1 MPRLT
6 EIINVARNP
15 KHPSITIY
23 FPPERSNKLDVKKF
37 KSQLSYTILGSLLEQ
52 SCLQYPVTKIDEL
65 DNGIEPYM
73 EDTYKFMFSTEDFK
87 YLKETFMIRLEFDIV
102 ILEEKSLTT
111 AAIAHHINDLYKG
124 DIVCVYSDQNAPK
137 SIINM
142 HIKRQDNQ
150 TMEDDDL
157 DMFLQEVFKNLQLMP
172 ICGIFGI
179 DKVFMMKDPI
189 DFDKWILETEGT
201 NFAQILSLENIDRSR
216 TMSNCPP
223 EVNQVLGIE
232 AARQSIINEIRTVM
246 DRYGISVQYRHLAL
260 LADVITH
267 NGYLMAISR
276 HGINRIATGPLSKAT
291 FEEMADMLIEAAA
304 GAKTDDLNGISARII
319 LGLKGKCG
327 TGSFDLYY
335 PSSLSKDDQIETF
348 KKQLAEYKEEQNK
361 RQKTETVDP
370 LDHNPNPLPPS
381 NSFKQNN
388 KNKKTKPTTVVAKKH
403 KMWDIKEADE
413 DEALP
418 NYLNRSPEYY
428 NDKLEYYNEKLDDI
442 GSIQK
447 DDQERDPFDY
457 L

>member
-1 MPRLT
+1 M
-6 EIINVARNP
+6 
-15 KHPSITIY
+15 
-23 FPPERSNKLDVKKF
+23 
-37 KSQLSYTILGSLLEQ
+37 
-52 SCLQYPVTKIDEL
+52 TKIDEL
-65 DNGIEPYM
+65 EDGIEPYM
-73 EDTYKFMFSTEDFK
+73 EDTYKFMFSVEDFD
-87 YLKETFMIRLEFDIV
+87 YLKKTFMIRLEFDIV

-124 DIVCVYSDQNAPK
+124 DIVCIYSDQNAPK

-150 TMEDDDL
+150 TMEDEEL
-157 DMFLQEVFKNLQLMP
+157 DMFLQEVFKNLQMMP
-172 ICGIFGI
+172 ICGIYGI

-335 PSSLSKDDQIETF
+335 PASLSKNDQIETF
-348 KKQLAEYKEEQNK
+348 KTQLEEFKAEQNK
-361 RQKTETVDP
+361 KQKINVEEVGDLHEATTPTTFTTQTAQTSRSTQRTQTPRQTKTQRTQTK
-370 LDHNPNPLPPS
+370 NKNAGPS
-381 NSFKQNN
+381 N
-388 KNKKTKPTTVVAKKH
+388 PKKH
-403 KMWDIKEADE
+403 KMWDVGGGMGGGMGGSDGWSGSSKVTEENDE
-413 DEALP
+413 VVA

-428 NDKLEYYNEKLDDI
+428 NDNDYLNDI
-442 GSIQK
+442 GSIQREN
-447 DDQERDPFDY
+447 QEKDPFDY